1 MARLHLYRNSKRIQ
15 TLELG
20 KQVYIVGREKICD
33 LVLKDTPASRQH
45 FRLMPEG
52 KGSYLLEDLGS
63 SNGTFINGRRE
74 YRVSLDEQAYIQVGK
89 ALMIFEPGGQNDA
102 PEVIPELPA
111 WALTTGEMDAVP
123 PLKKNEE
130 AATKQVAPAVLRRVQ
145 AEALARTRPHLL
157 VFAGNDRH
165 VLPLDSSVTQVG
177 FGPVKA
183 SLGSNPKGKAKV
195 LAEVTREGEDEYTIR
210 AKGFFA
216 KVEVN
221 GKSTSS
227 ADLET
232 GDKLVIAGH
241 KLTFHLGLDEG

>member
-1 MARLHLYRNSKRIQ
+1 MARLHLYRNSKRIE

-33 LVLKDTPASRQH
+33 LVLRDAPASRQH

-52 KGSYLLEDLGS
+52 AGSYLLEDLGS

-74 YRVSLDEQAYIQVGK
+74 YRVSLKEQAYIQVGK

-111 WALTTGEMDAVP
+111 WALTTSEMDALP
-123 PLKKNEE
+123 APDETEE
-130 AATKQVAPAVLRRVQ
+130 ASTRQVAPAVLRRVQ

-157 VFAGNDRH
+157 LFAGNDRH
-165 VLPLDSSVTQVG
+165 VLPLDSEVTQVG

-183 SLGSNPKGKAKV
+183 SLGTHPKGKTKV
-195 LAEVTREGEDEYTIR
+195 MAEVIREGEEEYAIR

-221 GKSTSS
+221 GKSTSA
-227 ADLET
+227 ADLES
-232 GDKLVIAGH
+232 GDKIVIAGN
-241 KLTFHLGLDEG
+241 KLTFHLGLDED